1 MPRRSPHPSPEA
13 DLLDRD
19 LGAAIRR
26 FRTDLGLSQHALAA
40 RLSLSGQQL
49 QKYESGANRVSAST
63 LYPWPDPRHM
73 VINLALGIQLAPVL
87 LLWGLA
93 SRRDLPRLKIF
104 LTAIFV
110 IMACLTV
117 VTKHMIFPGTVND
130 ANVDDDIPNSQ
141 IM

>member
-19 LGAAIRR
+19 LGDAIRR

-63 LYPWPDPRHM
+63 LYRLARELDQPVSAFFPAQGGRDGLEALLDTPEGRALSRDFARIHDM
-73 VINLALGIQLAPVL
+73 GQRRAVGVIVE
-87 LLWGLA
+87 GLA
-93 SRRDLPRLKIF
+93 RP
-104 LTAIFV
+104 A
-110 IMACLTV
+110 
-117 VTKHMIFPGTVND
+117 
-130 ANVDDDIPNSQ
+130 
-141 IM
+141 

>member
-13 DLLDRD
+13 DILDRD

-63 LYPWPDPRHM
+63 LYRITRELDQPVTAFSPAPGGPDGLEALLGTPEGRALSRGFSRIHDM
-73 VINLALGIQLAPVL
+73 AQRRALGVIVE
-87 LLWGLA
+87 GLA
-93 SRRDLPRLKIF
+93 RN
-104 LTAIFV
+104 A
-110 IMACLTV
+110 
-117 VTKHMIFPGTVND
+117 
-130 ANVDDDIPNSQ
+130 
-141 IM
+141 